1 MGYKFG
7 TCWSFLGS
15 FFGPLFGHFLDHFW
29 GPFWGP
35 FSDQISQRGSKMS
48 PRGPSRASK
57 TNKATF
63 SKKWF
68 SRETVCIFSLLRPP
82 KRTSRGPRRLPR
94 GTQAGPKPQ
103 KKGIQKWTP
112 KLGQKWFQNRSFFKF
127 VFGSLF
133 WGFLAPSGRFL
144 AVFLASW
151 GRLRGSQERKNAD
164 SLMRNPLFRKS
175 SLWSLGAPFG
185 SLGLLLASPGPVLGP
200 RWLPKGAQ
208 KGA

>member
-1 MGYKFG
+1 MGSKFG

-68 SRETVCIFSLLRPP
+68 SRWTVCIFSLLRPP
-82 KRTSRGPRRLPR
+82 KRASRGPRRLPR
-94 GTQAGPKPQ
+94 GTQRTPKPQ
-103 KKGIQKWTP
+103 KKGSKIDPKVNKFWTNF
-112 KLGQKWFQNRSFFKF
+112 GSQNGFKNGPQNCSKERKINQDFSWMSKSLKGSTSFF
-127 VFGSLF
+127 
-133 WGFLAPSGRFL
+133 WCPST
-144 AVFLASW
+144 
-151 GRLRGSQERKNAD
+151 
-164 SLMRNPLFRKS
+164 PL
-175 SLWSLGAPFG
+175 
-185 SLGLLLASPGPVLGP
+185 
-200 RWLPKGAQ
+200 
-208 KGA
+208 